1 MDSINSLRGI
11 KEQVSA
17 GLCVH
22 LTKKGTKK
30 KGKRKIRHSVGTRTQ
45 IVNMSLLHVLKRAT
59 NVSCRRLL
67 PSASISAVVPT
78 RFFSTGKDKVDVGN
92 SSQNKPVVGVSEK
105 KSKLG
110 SDSTINE
117 GVSNNN
123 GIPGNNVHEDGGKKK
138 NRKLIKQKHNR
149 SIIQKQRGIV
159 EDLEVKQKASG
170 LPWRIVSAAALHR
183 YPVILPEM
191 PKWKEEMSEIQDKID
206 NQKREMLLKEAAKV
220 SAQFINEENP
230 TVDEILTTLPFK
242 PASRITEADLNNDR
256 RSLERKL
263 DISLYLIVKRNRKD
277 AAWQF
282 PQGKLLDEEKSVRIG
297 AERVLDR
304 AVGKINRW
312 FISNSP
318 IGYHLYPYPPAMQEH
333 RKQFGAKVFFYR
345 SQLIE
350 GTIKLETRLYTDYAW
365 VTRDELVE
373 YFDKDTAELL
383 HAMLPM

>member
-1 MDSINSLRGI
+1 
-11 KEQVSA
+11 
-17 GLCVH
+17 
-22 LTKKGTKK
+22 
-30 KGKRKIRHSVGTRTQ
+30 
-45 IVNMSLLHVLKRAT
+45 MSLLRSLKHAAHLPY
-59 NVSCRRLL
+59 RRLWPVAPACIL
-67 PSASISAVVPT
+67 PT
-78 RFFSTGKDKVDVGN
+78 RFVSSGKDHADAAAAQK
-92 SSQNKPVVGVSEK
+92 KPVVDVQGK
-105 KSKLG
+105 TANLG
-110 SDSTINE
+110 S
-117 GVSNNN
+117 GVVGKESISNDEVT
-123 GIPGNNVHEDGGKKK
+123 PGKFVTEDDGKKK
-138 NRKLIKQKHNR
+138 KPHRKLIKLKHNR

-159 EDLEVKQKASG
+159 EELEAKQKSSG
-170 LPWRIVSAAALHR
+170 LPWRIVSAATLHR
-183 YPVILPEM
+183 YPVITPEL
-191 PKWKEEMSEIQDKID
+191 PKWKEEMFKVQEKID
-206 NQKREMLLKEAAKV
+206 SQKREMLLEEAEKV
-220 SAQFINEENP
+220 SAQFINEQNP
-230 TVDEILTTLPFK
+230 TIDEILKTLPFK

-263 DISLYLIVKRNRKD
+263 DVSLYLIVKRNRKD
-277 AAWQF
+277 SAWQF
-282 PQGKLLDEEKSVRIG
+282 PQGKLLDEEKSVRKG

-318 IGYHLYPYPPAMQEH
+318 IGYHLYPYPPAIQEQ